1 MLFHKYIKDILLFS
15 DIMEEPSLRD
25 SSISTVKSDDVGSNP
40 DEGKPVLESQLSKTE
55 EKPVT
60 YHADFEMPVFNIQVY
75 RCCFQTHIMDL
86 MFHLS
91 ISKFCQIRKL
101 LARRKMEYF
110 VTLFCLEIS
119 Y

>member
-75 RCCFQTHIMDL
+75 IYTVFRRILWTWY
-86 MFHLS
+86 S
-91 ISKFCQIRKL
+91 IYPFSN
-101 LARRKMEYF
+101 F
-110 VTLFCLEIS
+110 VRSENCW
-119 Y
+119 